1 MRKNKI
7 FSRAIAVLL
16 IVLTITALSLNALTA
31 SAAKNASVSKTERTY
46 DIAVVFDNSASM
58 YENKAWCRAKY
69 AMEIFASM
77 LDYNNG
83 DKLGVYP
90 MWEVT
95 TDGSQPNSG
104 GSFSAIEIRSKN
116 DIDKLH
122 KLFTVDP
129 AGTPFEPVTEAYK
142 ALKSSSAT
150 DRWLIVLTD
159 GEFNGKKR
167 GEVAKINL
175 QKELSSLGGNGINVQ
190 YLGVGQ
196 AATLKSDESKC
207 FYAEKSDDN
216 SLKDD
221 LISICNTIFQRI
233 VLPSKYLSGN
243 KLTLDLSM
251 RKLIVFAQGS
261 NAKVTSLKDSEGK
274 EIAIIQNSGQRKF
287 SEIKATGFKNAPV
300 DKTLA
305 GQVVTFDSCAKGT
318 YTLECADADS
328 IQIFYDPDV
337 DIAIDLIDSDGEIVD
352 TSDGEVVAGDYTLNY
367 CIVDNVTG
375 DDVTDSELMGN
386 DVSLKAEVKQT
397 DKDAIEVANGEKVS
411 LEPDDNTSI
420 VVSGTYLKDYTI
432 TSEGTNAI
440 PQPLKVKLPD
450 VEKLSVSA
458 AVLQDQSWYTISD
471 HESWQ
476 PIQVDV
482 QLNGNP
488 VTDEQLQQMQFDISF
503 SDSLASYYE
512 IVPGKSALNVYVGYK
527 ESGKF
532 VEPETGNYKFS
543 VKATMTDEYGQV
555 MSDSANAEFDVQIY
569 SKLWRWLFWLLI
581 ILLII
586 LIILYIRNRPALPGA
601 IYLDIAQ
608 NHSCQP
614 VKRNG
619 NMIGLSSD
627 LYPGELRC
635 EAKAC
640 TPLKNR
646 GKKTAKFKIKKMM
659 PLGSVSWFE
668 IDGTRFTKGSNG
680 KYHNDEGETLDSQK
694 QLITVGDETE
704 IRWKTNSHT
713 VTGNI
718 YINHN
723 N

>member
-1 MRKNKI
+1 MRKKKV

-16 IVLTITALSLNALTA
+16 TVLTITALSLNAMTV
-31 SAAKNASVSKTERTY
+31 SAAKNSSVSKTERTY

-95 TDGSQPNSG
+95 TDGSQPDSG

-122 KLFTVDP
+122 NLYTVDP

-167 GEVAKINL
+167 GEVARVNL

-196 AATLKSDESKC
+196 AATLKSDESKG

-221 LISICNTIFQRI
+221 LINICNTIFQRV

-251 RKLIVFAQGS
+251 RKIIVFAQGS
-261 NAKVTSLKDSEGK
+261 NAKVTSLKDSSGK
-274 EIAIIQNSGQRKF
+274 EIAITQNSGQRKY

-318 YTLECADADS
+318 YTLECSDADS

-337 DIAIDLIDSDGEIVD
+337 DVAIELTDSEGEIVD
-352 TSDGEVVAGDYTLNY
+352 TSGGEVVAGDYTLNY

-375 DDVTDSELMGN
+375 DDVTGSELMGN
-386 DVSLKAEVKQT
+386 DVSLKAVVKQS
-397 DKDAIEVANGEKVS
+397 DKDALEVANGEKIS

-440 PQPLKVKLPD
+440 PQPLKVELPEA
-450 VEKLSVSA
+450 EKLLLTAV
-458 AVLQDQSWYTISD
+458 VLQDQSWYKISD

-476 PIQVDV
+476 PIRVDV
-482 QLNGNP
+482 QLNGHP
-488 VTDEQLQQMQFDISF
+488 ATDEQLQQMQFDISF
-503 SDSLASYYE
+503 SDSLANYYE
-512 IVPGKSALNVYVGYK
+512 IVPGKSAVNVYVGYK
-527 ESGKF
+527 ESGEF

-555 MSDSANAEFDVQIY
+555 MNGASEAEFDVQTF
-569 SKLWRWLFWLLI
+569 SKFWLWLFWLVLILVLLFI
-581 ILLII
+581 ILSI
-586 LIILYIRNRPALPGA
+586 LNRPTLPGA

-614 VKRNG
+614 VKKNG
-619 NMIGLSSD
+619 NMISLSSD